1 MNKSNRG
8 RMALL
13 LVATLLLQGA
23 LFGPLASAGST
34 DGDEHRLPS
43 GYLTVFQDDFE
54 AGVLDPSNWLFWEGA
69 WSTDNVAVNPSG
81 GFYTGDEIYLTESP
95 YVNGFGDPL
104 DDNGNFGNY
113 YPDEL
118 AMIETTWIDLHNLT
132 SPRLEFSHMYNIP
145 SKGDGA
151 MVFVMSDRDQEWELI
166 IPEVVYPETTGWSGN
181 LQTWINVAFRLDDY
195 AGLRIRIGF
204 YLRSAPDGIEGD
216 GWKIDNI
223 KVGGRSDEQMA
234 DLKLGNVRILLDG
247 YPVDAAVAGD
257 VLVFNMTIIN
267 EGRANVDA
275 YVVTA
280 YTDHPLKGG
289 TEIGRVVVL
298 DGLSVGMSSA
308 TTMRWIASAGRYDM
322 YIYVDE
328 ANQVPEQNEVNN
340 LRVVHLDVDDTS
352 AGDMILTGLHFEADG
367 LPIFGAGVGDLITIV
382 ATLTNV
388 GTATV
393 STPMVVRAYDGPY
406 APGAEPIGDIQPRLN
421 GMEAGGERHIEI
433 PWRPLEGLHTVHL
446 MVTPQDPMTTL
457 DFNVHNNVTWAELE
471 VTDHPAVD
479 LYIEEIYFIMDGH
492 VATQASEGDNVHTL
506 AIIGNDGS
514 VPYRGMIEVDVYRGD
529 PDAGGLLVGK
539 EMLIADIGP
548 DEDLEVEFDW
558 RAELGT
564 HAVTIFV
571 DPGNTIYESNEDN
584 NQLGR
589 GLTVSRYPLPDLT
602 VGAMSLLLNGEELNL
617 TEGTN
622 AGANVEVSISVLN
635 LGTVKTKAV
644 SVTELYLGNPLLGG
658 ELLGSFEV
666 PEGLNPDEVFMD
678 SIFWKAVKPKQ
689 KSDTPVLFVRVDS
702 TGVEPE
708 VNEFNNDDLRPLPV
722 GASLPDLT
730 IISMSITDMN
740 GAPVES
746 ITYGTSIKIEVTV
759 TNVGT
764 DVSFQVAQLDL
775 YLDDLDEASRFATI
789 GTSTLG
795 IGETVSRS
803 TTWSPDPMKVEGGVH
818 LIIAV
823 IDPVNEITESSDAN
837 NDLTGTIHVD
847 GDALPNLLPMDIWV
861 TVGDRPVD
869 RLDEGDKGTIH
880 LRIVNLGEAPLFTPA
895 SVELFHGEPTQG
907 GVAVEIWQ
915 ITELEVG
922 ANVSFEKEWTFE
934 NDLPLVL
941 YIDRNNM
948 VEETNENDNVGT
960 AQVDVEPPPEGANYL
975 VIGIMIGIALLVL
988 VVMTIV
994 IGRRPS
1000 GPPSKE
1006 GEEDEDEEDEPPVEE
1021 AGKEVPEEPAEDIE
1035 VEVPEEAPEEA
1046 PKEAPE
1052 EAPDEIP
1059 EVAPEEAP
1067 AEGPSEEPAE
1077 TPQEI
1082 TEEPSEEPEVAVAAA
1097 CPHCGE
1103 EVDQEWILCPFCDKP
1118 LK

>member
-23 LFGPLASAGST
+23 LVGPLASAGST
-34 DGDEHRLPS
+34 EGDEHRLPS
-43 GYLTVFQDDFE
+43 GYLTVFQDDFD
-54 AGVLDPSNWLFWEGA
+54 AGVLDPSKWLFWEGK

-81 GFYTGDEIYLTESP
+81 GYYTGDEVYLTESP

-113 YPDEL
+113 YPDEV
-118 AMIETTWIDLHNLT
+118 AMIETTWIDLFNIT
-132 SPRLEFSHMYNIP
+132 APRLEFSHMFNIP

-151 MVFVMSDRDQEWELI
+151 MVFVMSDRDQQWELVQ
-166 IPEVVYPETTGWSGN
+166 PEVMYPETTGWSGN
-181 LQTWINVAFRLDDY
+181 LQTWINVGFRLDDY

-204 YLRSAPDGIEGD
+204 YLRSAPDNIEGD
-216 GWKIDNI
+216 GWKIDDI
-223 KVGGRSDEQMA
+223 KVGGRSDQQMA
-234 DLKLGNVRILLDG
+234 DLKLGNVRVLLDG

-289 TEIGRVVVL
+289 VEIGRSVVL

-308 TTMRWIASAGRYDM
+308 INMRWIATAGRYDT

-340 LRVVHLDVDDTS
+340 IRVVHLDVDETS
-352 AGDMILTGLHFEADG
+352 AGDMILTGMHFEADG
-367 LPIFGAGVGDLITIV
+367 LPILGAGVGDLIDIV
-382 ATLTNV
+382 ATLANV

-393 STPMVVRAYDGPY
+393 STPMVVRAYNGPY
-406 APGAEPIGDIQPRLN
+406 VPGAEPIGDIQPRLN
-421 GMEAGGERHIEI
+421 GMEAGGERLIEI
-433 PWRPLEGLHTVHL
+433 PWRPLEGLHTIYLVV
-446 MVTPQDPMTTL
+446 MPQDPVTTL
-457 DFNVHNNVTWAELE
+457 DFNNHNNMTWAELE
-471 VTDHPAVD
+471 ITDHPTVD
-479 LYIEEIYFIMDGH
+479 LYVEEIFFIIDGQ
-492 VATQASEGDNVHTL
+492 VATQASEGNNVHTL
-506 AIIGNDGS
+506 AIISNDGS
-514 VPYRGMIEVDVYRGD
+514 MPYRGMVEVDVYRGD

-539 EMLIADIGP
+539 EMLIADIDP
-548 DEDLEVEFDW
+548 DENLEVEFDW

-564 HAVTIFV
+564 HAVTIFI
-571 DPGNTIYESNEDN
+571 DPGNTIYESDEDN

-589 GLTVSRYPLPDLT
+589 GLTVSRHPLPDLT
-602 VGAMSLLLNGEELNL
+602 VGSMSLLLNGEELNL

-622 AGANVEVSISVLN
+622 AGANVEVNISVLN
-635 LGTVKTKAV
+635 MGTEKTKSV
-644 SVTELYLGNPLLGG
+644 SVTTLYLGNPLLGG
-658 ELLGSFEV
+658 TLLGSFEV
-666 PEGLNPDEVFMD
+666 PEGLNPDEVLVT
-678 SIFWKAVKPKQ
+678 SIYWKAEKPKQ

-730 IISMSITDMN
+730 IVSMSITDMN

-746 ITYGTSIKIEVTV
+746 ITYGTSIKIEVII

-764 DVSFQVAQLDL
+764 DISFQVAQLDL
-775 YLDDLDEASRFATI
+775 YLDVIDEATRLSTL
-789 GTSTLG
+789 GTSTLD
-795 IGETVSRS
+795 IGETVSKT
-803 TTWSPDPMKVEGGVH
+803 TTWSPDPLKVDGGDH
-818 LIIAV
+818 PIIAV
-823 IDPVNEITESSDAN
+823 VDPLNDITESSDAN
-837 NDLTGTIHVD
+837 NDIIGTIHVD

-861 TVGDRPVD
+861 TVGDRTVD
-869 RLDEGDKGTIH
+869 RLDENDKGTIH

-895 SVELFHGEPTQG
+895 SIELFHGEPTQG

-915 ITELEVG
+915 ITDLEVG
-922 ANVSFEKEWTFE
+922 ANASFQKEWTFE

-948 VEETNENDNVGT
+948 VEETNENDNFGT
-960 AQVDVEPPPEGANYL
+960 ATVDVDPPPDGANFL

-988 VVMTIV
+988 VIMTLI
-994 IGRRPS
+994 IGRRPT
-1000 GPPSKE
+1000 GPPSEEEE
-1006 GEEDEDEEDEPPVEE
+1006 GPETPVEE
-1021 AGKEVPEEPAEDIE
+1021 IPEEIPEEPVEDIE
-1035 VEVPEEAPEEA
+1035 VEVSEEATE
-1046 PKEAPE
+1046 
-1052 EAPDEIP
+1052 EIP
-1059 EVAPEEAP
+1059 EEIPDAATEAAPEAP
-1067 AEGPSEEPAE
+1067 AEIVA
-1077 TPQEI
+1077 TPQEV
-1082 TEEPSEEPEVAVAAA
+1082 TEEPSEEPEAVVAAT

-1103 EVDQEWILCPFCDKP
+1103 EVDQDWILCPFCDKA

>member
-1 MNKSNRG
+1 
-8 RMALL
+8 
-13 LVATLLLQGA
+13 
-23 LFGPLASAGST
+23 
-34 DGDEHRLPS
+34 
-43 GYLTVFQDDFE
+43 
-54 AGVLDPSNWLFWEGA
+54 
-69 WSTDNVAVNPSG
+69 
-81 GFYTGDEIYLTESP
+81 
-95 YVNGFGDPL
+95 
-104 DDNGNFGNY
+104 
-113 YPDEL
+113 
-118 AMIETTWIDLHNLT
+118 
-132 SPRLEFSHMYNIP
+132 MYNIP

-151 MVFVMSDRDQEWELI
+151 MVFVMSERDQEWELVQ
-166 IPEVVYPETTGWSGN
+166 PEVMYPETTGWSGI
-181 LQTWINVAFRLDDY
+181 LQTSINVAFRLDAY

-234 DLKLGNVRILLDG
+234 DLKLGNVRVLLDG

-257 VLVFNMTIIN
+257 VLVFNMTVIN

-289 TEIGRVVVL
+289 TEIGQVVVL
-298 DGLSVGMSSA
+298 DGLSVGTSSS
-308 TTMRWIASAGRYDM
+308 TTMRWIASAGSYDM
-322 YIYVDE
+322 HIYVDE

-352 AGDMILTGLHFEADG
+352 AGDMILTGMHFEADG
-367 LPIFGAGVGDLITIV
+367 LPVFGAGVGDLVNIV
-382 ATLTNV
+382 ATLKNV

-406 APGAEPIGDIQPRLN
+406 TPGAEPIGDIQPRLN
-421 GMEAGGERHIEI
+421 GMEAGGVRHIEI
-433 PWRPLEGLHTVHL
+433 PWRPLEGLHTIHL
-446 MVTPQDPMTTL
+446 MVVPQDPVTTL
-457 DFNVHNNVTWAELE
+457 DFNDRNNLTWAELE
-471 VTDHPAVD
+471 VTDHPGVD
-479 LYIEEIYFIMDGH
+479 LYVEELLFILDGR
-492 VATQASEGDNVHTL
+492 VTTQATEGDNVHTL

-514 VPYRGMIEVDVYRGD
+514 VPYRGMVEVDVYRGD
-529 PDAGGLLVGK
+529 PDAGGVLVGK
-539 EMLIADIGP
+539 QMLIADIGP

-571 DPGNTIYESNEDN
+571 DPGNTIYESDEDN

-589 GLTVSRYPLPDLT
+589 GLTVSRNPLPDLT
-602 VGAMSLLLNGEELNL
+602 VGAMGLLLNGEELNL

-622 AGANVEVSISVLN
+622 AGANVEVNISVLN
-635 LGTVKTKAV
+635 LGTVRTKSV

-666 PEGLNPDEVFMD
+666 PEGLNPDEVYMD

-730 IISMSITDMN
+730 IVSMSITDMD

-746 ITYGTSIKIEVTV
+746 ITYGNSIKIEVTV

-775 YLDDLDEASRFATI
+775 YLDGLDEANRFATI

-795 IGETVSRS
+795 IGETVSKS
-803 TTWSPDPMKVEGGVH
+803 TTWSPDPNKDEGGVH
-818 LIIAV
+818 SIIAV
-823 IDPVNEITESSDAN
+823 IDPANDITESSDAN

-861 TVGDRPVD
+861 TKGDRTVD
-869 RLDEGDKGTIH
+869 RLDEDDRGTIH

-895 SVELFHGEPTQG
+895 SIELFHGEPTQG

-922 ANVSFEKEWTFE
+922 ENVSFEKEWTFE

-960 AQVDVEPPPEGANYL
+960 AQVDVEPPAEGANYL
-975 VIGIMIGIALLVL
+975 VIGIIVGIAFLVL
-988 VVMTIV
+988 MMMILL
-994 IGRRPS
+994 IDRRPTDS
-1000 GPPSKE
+1000 QPEEEEESE
-1006 GEEDEDEEDEPPVEE
+1006 TSGEE
-1021 AGKEVPEEPAEDIE
+1021 APEEPAGDIE
-1035 VEVPEEAPEEA
+1035 VEVPEEAP
-1046 PKEAPE
+1046 
-1052 EAPDEIP
+1052 DEIP
-1059 EVAPEEAP
+1059 EEAPEEAP
-1067 AEGPSEEPAE
+1067 AEVPGEVPPEEPAE
-1077 TPQEI
+1077 APQEV
-1082 TEEPSEEPEVAVAAA
+1082 TEEPTEEPEAAVAAT

-1103 EVDQEWILCPFCDKP
+1103 EVDAEWILCPFCDKA
-1118 LK
+1118 LG

>member
-23 LFGPLASAGST
+23 LVGPLASAGST
-34 DGDEHRLPS
+34 EGDEHRLPS
-43 GYLTVFQDDFE
+43 GYLTVFQDDFD
-54 AGVLDPSNWLFWEGA
+54 AGVLDPSKWLFWEGK

-81 GFYTGDEIYLTESP
+81 GYYTGDEVYLTESP

-104 DDNGNFGNY
+104 DDNGNFGDY
-113 YPDEL
+113 YPDEV
-118 AMIETTWIDLHNLT
+118 AMIETTWIDLINIT
-132 SPRLEFSHMYNIP
+132 APRLEFSHMFNIP

-151 MVFVMSDRDQEWELI
+151 MVFVMSDRDQEWELVQ
-166 IPEVVYPETTGWSGN
+166 PEVMYPETTGWSGN
-181 LQTWINVAFRLDDY
+181 LQTWINVGFRLDDY

-204 YLRSAPDGIEGD
+204 YLRSAPDNIEGD
-216 GWKIDNI
+216 GWKIDDI
-223 KVGGRSDEQMA
+223 KVGGRSDQQMA
-234 DLKLGNVRILLDG
+234 DLKLGNVRVLLDG

-289 TEIGRVVVL
+289 VEIGRSVVL

-308 TTMRWIASAGRYDM
+308 INMRWIATAGRYDT

-340 LRVVHLDVDDTS
+340 MRVVHLDVDETS
-352 AGDMILTGLHFEADG
+352 AGDMILTGMHFEADG
-367 LPIFGAGVGDLITIV
+367 LPILGAGVGDLIDIV
-382 ATLTNV
+382 ATLANV

-393 STPMVVRAYDGPY
+393 STPMVVRAYNGPY
-406 APGAEPIGDIQPRLN
+406 VPGAEPIGDIQPRLN
-421 GMEAGGERHIEI
+421 GMEASGERLIEI
-433 PWRPLEGLHTVHL
+433 PWRPLEGLHTIYLVV
-446 MVTPQDPMTTL
+446 MPQDPVTTL
-457 DFNVHNNVTWAELE
+457 DFNNHNNMTWAELE
-471 VTDHPAVD
+471 ITDHPTVD
-479 LYIEEIYFIMDGH
+479 LYVEEIFFIIDGQ
-492 VATQASEGDNVHTL
+492 VATQASEGNNVHTL
-506 AIIGNDGS
+506 AIISNDGS
-514 VPYRGMIEVDVYRGD
+514 MPYRGMVEVDVYRGD

-539 EMLIADIGP
+539 EMLIADIDP
-548 DEDLEVEFDW
+548 DENLEVEFDW

-564 HAVTIFV
+564 HAVTIFI
-571 DPGNTIYESNEDN
+571 DPGNTIYESDEDN

-589 GLTVSRYPLPDLT
+589 GLTVSRHPLPDLT
-602 VGAMSLLLNGEELNL
+602 VGSMSLLLNGEELNL

-622 AGANVEVSISVLN
+622 AGANVEVNISVLN
-635 LGTVKTKAV
+635 MGTEKTKSV
-644 SVTELYLGNPLLGG
+644 SVTTLYLGNPLLGG
-658 ELLGSFEV
+658 TLLGSFEV
-666 PEGLNPDEVFMD
+666 PEGLNPDEVLVA
-678 SIFWKAVKPKQ
+678 SIYWKAEKPKQ

-730 IISMSITDMN
+730 IVSMSITDMN

-746 ITYGTSIKIEVTV
+746 ITYGTSIKIEVII

-764 DVSFQVAQLDL
+764 DISFQVAQLDL
-775 YLDDLDEASRFATI
+775 YLDVIDEATRLSTM
-789 GTSTLG
+789 GTSTLD
-795 IGETVSRS
+795 IGETVSKT
-803 TTWSPDPMKVEGGVH
+803 TTWSPDPLKVDGGDH
-818 LIIAV
+818 PIIAV
-823 IDPVNEITESSDAN
+823 VDPLNDITESSDAN
-837 NDLTGTIHVD
+837 NDIIGTIHVD

-861 TVGDRPVD
+861 TVGDRTVD
-869 RLDEGDKGTIH
+869 RLDENDKGTIH

-895 SVELFHGEPTQG
+895 SIELFHGEPTQG

-915 ITELEVG
+915 ITDLEVG
-922 ANVSFEKEWTFE
+922 ANASYQKEWTFE

-948 VEETNENDNVGT
+948 VEETNENDNFGT
-960 AQVDVEPPPEGANYL
+960 ATVDVDPPPDGANFL

-988 VVMTIV
+988 VIMTLI
-994 IGRRPS
+994 IGRRPT
-1000 GPPSKE
+1000 GPPPEEEE
-1006 GEEDEDEEDEPPVEE
+1006 GPETPVEE
-1021 AGKEVPEEPAEDIE
+1021 VPEEVPEEPVEDIE
-1035 VEVPEEAPEEA
+1035 VEVSEEVTEAAPEAA
-1046 PKEAPE
+1046 P
-1052 EAPDEIP
+1052 
-1059 EVAPEEAP
+1059 EAP
-1067 AEGPSEEPAE
+1067 AEIVAE
-1077 TPQEI
+1077 TPQEV
-1082 TEEPSEEPEVAVAAA
+1082 TEEPSEEPEAVVAAT

-1103 EVDQEWILCPFCDKP
+1103 EVDQDWILCPFCDKA

>member
-23 LFGPLASAGST
+23 LVGPLASAGST
-34 DGDEHRLPS
+34 EGDEHRLPS
-43 GYLTVFQDDFE
+43 GYLTVFQDDFD
-54 AGVLDPSNWLFWEGA
+54 AGVLDPSKWLFWEGK

-81 GFYTGDEIYLTESP
+81 GYYTGDEVYLTESP

-113 YPDEL
+113 YPDEV
-118 AMIETTWIDLHNLT
+118 AMIETTWIDLFNIT
-132 SPRLEFSHMYNIP
+132 APRLEFSHMFNIP

-151 MVFVMSDRDQEWELI
+151 MVFVMSDRDQQWELVQ
-166 IPEVVYPETTGWSGN
+166 PEVMYPETTGWSGN
-181 LQTWINVAFRLDDY
+181 LQTWINVGFRLDDY

-204 YLRSAPDGIEGD
+204 YLRSAPDNIEGD
-216 GWKIDNI
+216 GWKIDDI
-223 KVGGRSDEQMA
+223 KVGGRSDQQMA
-234 DLKLGNVRILLDG
+234 DLKLGNVRVLLDG

-289 TEIGRVVVL
+289 VEIGRSVVL

-308 TTMRWIASAGRYDM
+308 INMRWIATAGRYDT

-340 LRVVHLDVDDTS
+340 IRVVHLDVDETS
-352 AGDMILTGLHFEADG
+352 AGDMILTGMHFEADG
-367 LPIFGAGVGDLITIV
+367 LPILGAGVGDLIDIV
-382 ATLTNV
+382 ATLANV

-393 STPMVVRAYDGPY
+393 STPMVVRAYNGPY
-406 APGAEPIGDIQPRLN
+406 VPGAEPIGDIQPRLN
-421 GMEAGGERHIEI
+421 GMEAGGERLIEI
-433 PWRPLEGLHTVHL
+433 PWRPLEGLHTIYLVV
-446 MVTPQDPMTTL
+446 MPQDPVTTL
-457 DFNVHNNVTWAELE
+457 DFNNHNNMTWAELE
-471 VTDHPAVD
+471 VTDHPTVD
-479 LYIEEIYFIMDGH
+479 LYVEEIFFIIDGQ
-492 VATQASEGDNVHTL
+492 VATQASEGNNVHTL
-506 AIIGNDGS
+506 AIISNDGS
-514 VPYRGMIEVDVYRGD
+514 MPYRGMVEVDVYRGD

-539 EMLIADIGP
+539 EMLIADIDP
-548 DEDLEVEFDW
+548 DENLEVEFDW

-564 HAVTIFV
+564 HAVTIFI
-571 DPGNTIYESNEDN
+571 DPGNTIYESDEDN

-589 GLTVSRYPLPDLT
+589 GLTVSRHPLPDLT
-602 VGAMSLLLNGEELNL
+602 VGSMSLLLNGEELNL

-622 AGANVEVSISVLN
+622 AGANVEVNISVLN
-635 LGTVKTKAV
+635 MGTEKTKSV
-644 SVTELYLGNPLLGG
+644 SVTTLYLGNPLLGG
-658 ELLGSFEV
+658 TLLGSFEV
-666 PEGLNPDEVFMD
+666 PEGLNPDEVLVT
-678 SIFWKAVKPKQ
+678 SIYWKAEKPKQ

-730 IISMSITDMN
+730 IVSMSITDMN

-746 ITYGTSIKIEVTV
+746 ITYGTSIKIEVII

-764 DVSFQVAQLDL
+764 DISFQVAQLDL
-775 YLDDLDEASRFATI
+775 YLDVIDEATRLSTL
-789 GTSTLG
+789 GTSTLD
-795 IGETVSRS
+795 IGETVSKT
-803 TTWSPDPMKVEGGVH
+803 TTWSPDPLKVDGGDH
-818 LIIAV
+818 PIIAV
-823 IDPVNEITESSDAN
+823 VDPLNDITESSDAN
-837 NDLTGTIHVD
+837 NDIIGTIHVD

-861 TVGDRPVD
+861 TVGDRTVD
-869 RLDEGDKGTIH
+869 RLDENDKGTIH

-895 SVELFHGEPTQG
+895 SIELFHGEPTQG

-915 ITELEVG
+915 ITDLEVG
-922 ANVSFEKEWTFE
+922 ANASFQKEWTFE

-948 VEETNENDNVGT
+948 VEETNENDNFGT
-960 AQVDVEPPPEGANYL
+960 ATVDVDPPPDGANFL

-988 VVMTIV
+988 VIMTLI
-994 IGRRPS
+994 IGRRPT
-1000 GPPSKE
+1000 GPPSEEEE
-1006 GEEDEDEEDEPPVEE
+1006 GPETPVEE
-1021 AGKEVPEEPAEDIE
+1021 IPEEIPEEPVEDIE
-1035 VEVPEEAPEEA
+1035 VEVSEEATE
-1046 PKEAPE
+1046 
-1052 EAPDEIP
+1052 EIP
-1059 EVAPEEAP
+1059 EEIPDAATEAAPEAP
-1067 AEGPSEEPAE
+1067 AEIVA
-1077 TPQEI
+1077 TPQEV
-1082 TEEPSEEPEVAVAAA
+1082 TEEPSEEPEAVVAAT

-1103 EVDQEWILCPFCDKP
+1103 EVDQDWILCPFCDKA